1 MTAATA
7 SAPSAPHRAHYNLTF
22 WVLAIGAIAYALLQ
36 SLVVPALPDIQ
47 KELHTSETSVS
58 WVLTAYLLS
67 ASVGTP
73 IIGRLGDMYGKE
85 RVLLIVLVMLAVGT
99 LMSAVATSMPLLL
112 AGRVVQG
119 AGGGIFPLAFGIIRD
134 EFPRERVAGGIGLM
148 SSLLGIG
155 GGAGVVLA
163 GPIVQNLSYHWL
175 FYIPLLFIVVAAI
188 ATHFFV
194 PESPVKTPGRVNWL
208 AAGLMSLGLVAVLV
222 AVSQTIDWGWISA
235 KTLGLIAFGSLVL
248 VAWIVVEVRS
258 ETPLVDMKM
267 MRIKGVWTTNAV
279 AFLLGVG
286 MYSSF
291 ILIPQFVQE
300 PTSTGYGFGASV
312 VASGLF
318 LLPSTV
324 AMVVVGQF
332 AGRIEKRVGSKPPL
346 IFGAAFSV
354 ASFLMLTFAR
364 SEKWEIYVAALLL
377 GIGIGLAFA
386 AMANLIVSNVR
397 QDQTGVATGMNTV
410 MRTLGGALGGQIA
423 ATFLANDLVND
434 MPTNHAYGLAFG
446 MCTIAL
452 MIGLAVCF
460 LIPKRAAVGEVD
472 PARPP
477 IEDDD
482 AVRVAA

>member
-1 MTAATA
+1 MSTTA
-7 SAPSAPHRAHYNLTF
+7 PVPAPHRAHYNVTF

-47 KELHTSETSVS
+47 RELHTSETSVS

-134 EFPRERVAGGIGLM
+134 EFPRDRVAGGIGLM

-175 FYIPLLFIVVAAI
+175 FWLPLIFIVLAAVM
-188 ATHFFV
+188 TYVFV
-194 PESPVKTPGRVNWL
+194 PESPVKTPGKVNWL
-208 AAGLMSLGLVAVLV
+208 AAALMSTGLVAVLV
-222 AVSQTIDWGWISA
+222 AVSETTTWGWGSA
-235 KTLGLIAFGSLVL
+235 KTLGLIAAGGLVL
-248 VAWIVVEVRS
+248 VAWVWVEVRS
-258 ETPLVDMKM
+258 AVPLVDMKM

-291 ILIPQFVQE
+291 ILIPQYVQE

-312 VASGLF
+312 VTSGLF

-324 AMVVVGQF
+324 AMVIVGQF
-332 AGRIEKRVGSKPPL
+332 AGAIEKRVGSKPPL
-346 IFGAAFSV
+346 IFGAGFSV
-354 ASFLMLTFAR
+354 LSFLILTFAR
-364 SEKWEIYVAALLL
+364 DEQWMILVSALLL

-397 QDQTGVATGMNTV
+397 QEQTGVATGMNTV
-410 MRTLGGALGGQIA
+410 MRTLGGALGGQVA
-423 ATFLANDLVND
+423 ATFLANDLVGGQ
-434 MPTNHAYGLAFG
+434 PTNHAYGLAFG
-446 MCTIAL
+446 MCTVAL
-452 MIGLAVCF
+452 LIGLAVCF
-460 LIPKRAAVGEVD
+460 LIPKRAEVGEID
-472 PARPP
+472 PHRPP
-477 IEDDD
+477 VEDD
-482 AVRVAA
+482 AAPVAA